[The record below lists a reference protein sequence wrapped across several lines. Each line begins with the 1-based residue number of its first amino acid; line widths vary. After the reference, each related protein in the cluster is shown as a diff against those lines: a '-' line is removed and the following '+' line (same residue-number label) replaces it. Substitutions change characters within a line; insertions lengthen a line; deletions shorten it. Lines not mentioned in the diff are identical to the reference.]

1 MLLVYNSLRLA
12 AWTGL
17 ESLQGNKMHEHHLGC
32 GLVIDLQ
39 VPKATPCLC
48 WLTKGVTE
56 TQTRFSAPPL
66 LCMKPACAVTLVVA
80 CASALVPLQIDPS
93 KPEADA
99 KADLI
104 REISD
109 FINVRI
115 HMADHMIV
123 QHAAAKVCD
132 WGGGGHVGADGGQD

>member
-1 MLLVYNSLRLA
+1 M
-12 AWTGL
+12 
-17 ESLQGNKMHEHHLGC
+17 
-32 GLVIDLQ
+32 
-39 VPKATPCLC
+39 P
-48 WLTKGVTE
+48 
-56 TQTRFSAPPL
+56 F
-66 LCMKPACAVTLVVA
+66 
-80 CASALVPLQIDPS
+80 QIDPS

-123 QHAAAKVCD
+123 QHAAAKVCNR
-132 WGGGGHVGADGGQD
+132 GGGNEVRRRAATVVQDG